1 MTETTRIWAGP
12 VVSFVVAVTFAV
24 VLVIVLHWGV
34 IEGARDIGMVMV
46 GVLSS
51 KYGTVIDYW
60 IGSSSG
66 SARKTEIAVET
77 AAAIPL
83 LPLGSQGT

>member
-1 MTETTRIWAGP
+1 MSEASRVWAAP
-12 VVSFVVAVTFAV
+12 LVSFVVAITFGV
-24 VLVIVLHWGV
+24 VLVVVLHWGV

-66 SARKTEIAVET
+66 SARKTEIAVGT
-77 AAAIPL
+77 ATAP
-83 LPLGSQGT
+83 PP